1 MLIYM
6 FLRQTGG
13 EKKQLKAFFK
23 TNCNILSLYIFFITQ
38 GMKSKIE
45 PLETFTLCL
54 KLTGNFI
61 EVDCAKQ
68 TISKKINLFLRT
80 KNEQNRM
87 NE

>member
-1 MLIYM
+1 
-6 FLRQTGG
+6 
-13 EKKQLKAFFK
+13 
-23 TNCNILSLYIFFITQ
+23 
-38 GMKSKIE
+38 MKSKIE